1 MDETRPRTLSS
12 AQYALT
18 NYPVRHLTV
27 PSASDGAVD
36 VLLVDAEDVCRV
48 VGVDADA
55 AFNDLLASEWTY
67 VSVEENGAVVGRRLL
82 TPAGV
87 VAVVRPDEDP
97 ERARFH
103 RWIETELRAPRAGRR
118 APNPNRT
125 KWGWQPL
132 REVMRER
139 GYTARRFT
147 EEANALDLP
156 VGRFNQGNLIAWAY
170 GGCLPAESLVA
181 RACELLQVH
190 PADLFNPDVLA
201 AYPHRGKGRH
211 RHPASQPQ
219 LPLGEDA

>member
-1 MDETRPRTLSS
+1 MNEDRPRTLSS

-36 VLLVDAEDVCRV
+36 VLLVDAVDVCHV
-48 VGVDADA
+48 VGIDVDAALDY
-55 AFNDLLASEWTY
+55 LSASEWTY

-82 TPAGV
+82 TPSGV
-87 VAVVRPDEDP
+87 EAVVRPNEDP
-97 ERARFH
+97 ERHRFY
-103 RWIETELRAPRAGRR
+103 RWIETELRTPRVGRR

-132 REVMRER
+132 RELMRAR

-156 VGRFNQGNLIAWAY
+156 VGHFNQGNLIAWAY
-170 GGCLPAESLVA
+170 GGCLPAESLVV
-181 RACELLQVH
+181 RACDLLGV
-190 PADLFNPDVLA
+190 PADELFNPDVLA
-201 AYPHRGKGRH
+201 AYPHRGKGRR
-211 RHPASQPQ
+211 RHPVNQSTEETA
-219 LPLGEDA
+219 